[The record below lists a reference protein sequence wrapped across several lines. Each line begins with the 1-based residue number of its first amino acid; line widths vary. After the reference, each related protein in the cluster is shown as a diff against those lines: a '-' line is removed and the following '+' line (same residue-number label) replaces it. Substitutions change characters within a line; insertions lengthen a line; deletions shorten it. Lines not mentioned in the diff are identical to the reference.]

1 MSMAGSSAAWMIPT
15 MSYSRRKKVKG
26 QQNGDEPQEDDWEEV
41 SRVVDKA
48 TDALAVL
55 ENPDGPLRSRSD
67 WSNQLSLIWIPIVN
81 RFLTDFF
88 LHEAK
93 RV

>member
-48 TDALAVL
+48 TDALAVQSAFTDL
-55 ENPDGPLRSRSD
+55 DPHREPLF
-67 WSNQLSLIWIPIVN
+67 N
-81 RFLTDFF
+81 RFFF
-88 LHEAK
+88 YMKLK
-93 RV
+93 GFNKCSIRQPV